1 MRQEHS
7 RATFSYRRNTVFSVF
22 IGSVRTFFI
31 ALAFA
36 GLPQNPTAPPAVTPE
51 SQPQS
56 TTEHGAKPGAKDD
69 LATTLQ
75 SGATNTFHT
84 IVAPSPINSYN
95 RVEGVGRAR
104 LECGSQII
112 FGARL
117 RPVLRRR
124 LRLTLRRDGRRS
136 RRILGQPCKR
146 ESDEKGPDRADKHR
160 ENCIP
165 PVTEGCAR
173 VFLPHWSGTSIW
185 PSRLNSQPRSTVPSI
200 IERSE

>member
-95 RVEGVGRAR
+95 RTDGA
-104 LECGSQII
+104 
-112 FGARL
+112 FGAK
-117 RPVLRRR
+117 LRRGNFIATGNVMVKLDQGGLQAR
-124 LRLTLRRDGRRS
+124 IVLLRGISYT
-136 RRILGQPCKR
+136 
-146 ESDEKGPDRADKHR
+146 
-160 ENCIP
+160 
-165 PVTEGCAR
+165 
-173 VFLPHWSGTSIW
+173 F
-185 PSRLNSQPRSTVPSI
+185 
-200 IERSE
+200 